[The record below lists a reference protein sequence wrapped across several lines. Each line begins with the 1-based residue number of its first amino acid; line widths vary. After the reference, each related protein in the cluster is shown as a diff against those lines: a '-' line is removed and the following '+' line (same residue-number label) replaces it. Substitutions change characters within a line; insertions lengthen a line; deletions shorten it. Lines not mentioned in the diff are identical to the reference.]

1 MAVVP
6 IISQSWDTNS
16 YFNPTRMNTIET
28 NISTL
33 SKATGIEYSSGV
45 SVKDMLT
52 PTEIMSANTSDYVT
66 YARQVGKI
74 IFFSFFAKREFT
86 PSSPIVQIPVY
97 VGGEVNINDASQYS
111 YPQKLK
117 IQSNGNVIATDTVIK
132 NQAFYLMTFIIP

>member
-1 MAVVP
+1 MIYLNGQPTAEFVP
-6 IISQSWDTNS
+6 EIADNLTTDDSTKALSAKQGKVLNDMWT
-16 YFNPTRMNTIET
+16 PT
-28 NISTL
+28 NI
-33 SKATGIEYSSGV
+33 
-45 SVKDMLT
+45 
-52 PTEIMSANTSDYVT
+52 MSENTSDYVT
-66 YARQVGKI
+66 YARKVGKI

-132 NQAFYLMTFIIP
+132 SQAFYLMTFIIP